1 MRKQQLIATRLA
13 TAAAIVGCL
22 VLSLEAQQP
31 PGPGGPGGPG
41 GAGGGRGG
49 GRGGAAAV
57 DPNAPT
63 PKLPSGKPD
72 LSGSWQGGGTITGSG
87 APGVQVGDMFRRCT
101 PFQNKNCME
110 WTNQSQDWVFMSTS
124 RLGMNQPLYKP
135 EYWDK
140 VIEMDQWTNKY
151 DPVMSCKPLGIPRQ
165 GPPRRIFHTEN
176 DITMIYGAGSD
187 GAGGYAEFRMV
198 PINNTLKHDPARANS
213 YTFMGYTI
221 GRWEGDTLVLD
232 SIGFTDETWLA
243 RGGWIHSDQM
253 RVIEKF
259 TRTGNQM
266 LYEVTVEDPVMFI
279 KPWVMPPITMRNTGG
294 NTIINERGACSETE
308 LEQVSSQE
316 RH

>member
-1 MRKQQLIATRLA
+1 MRKQQRMATRLA
-13 TAAAIVGCL
+13 TTVAIVGCL
-22 VLSLEAQQP
+22 VLSLEAQR
-31 PGPGGPGGPG
+31 GGGPGGG
-41 GAGGGRGG
+41 GPGG
-49 GRGGAAAV
+49 GRGGAAAAP

-63 PKLPSGKPD
+63 PRLPSGKPD
-72 LSGSWQGGGTITGSG
+72 LTGSWAGGGWITGSG

-140 VIEMDQWTNKY
+140 IIEMDQWTNKY
-151 DPVMSCKPLGIPRQ
+151 DPVMTCLPLGIPRQ
-165 GPPRRIFHTEN
+165 GPPARIFHTDN
-176 DITMIYGAGSD
+176 DITMIYRGGSD

-198 PINNTLKHDPARANS
+198 PINNELKHDPARANS
-213 YTFMGYTI
+213 YTYMGYTI
-221 GRWEGDTLVLD
+221 ARWEGDTLVLD

-266 LYEVTVEDPVMFI
+266 RYEVTVEDPEMFLQ
-279 KPWVMPPITMRNTGG
+279 PWVMPPVTLRASGN
-294 NTIINERGACSETE
+294 NTIIAERGACSETE

>member
-1 MRKQQLIATRLA
+1 MGKQQVTGARLA
-13 TAAAIVGCL
+13 AAFGVLLCL
-22 VLSLEAQQP
+22 AVTPLQAQP
-31 PGPGGPGGPG
+31 PGFGGGNQAAANAEAAAAPTPRLANGKPDLTGSWQ
-41 GAGGGRGG
+41 GAGGGQR
-49 GRGGAAAV
+49 
-57 DPNAPT
+57 
-63 PKLPSGKPD
+63 S
-72 LSGSWQGGGTITGSG
+72 
-87 APGVQVGDMFRRCT
+87 APGGMFRRCS
-101 PFQNKNCME
+101 PFQTSSCME
-110 WTNQSQDWVFMSTS
+110 WTNQSTDFAFQAPM
-124 RLGMNQPLYKP
+124 RLDPNQPLYKP

-165 GPPRRIFHTEN
+165 GPPRRIFHGEN

-198 PINNTLKHDPARANS
+198 PINNELKHDPNRANN
-213 YTFMGYTI
+213 YTYMGYTI
-221 GRWEGDTLVLD
+221 GRWEGDSLILD

-279 KPWVMPPITMRNTGG
+279 EPWVMPAITMRNTGG
-294 NTIINERGACSETE
+294 NTIIAERGACSETE

>member
-1 MRKQQLIATRLA
+1 MKAFM
-13 TAAAIVGCL
+13 
-22 VLSLEAQQP
+22 
-31 PGPGGPGGPG
+31 
-41 GAGGGRGG
+41 
-49 GRGGAAAV
+49 AAV
-57 DPNAPT
+57 ALGLLVTPMAAQGPAPAQPNAAQAPT
-63 PKLPSGKPD
+63 PRLANGKPD
-72 LSGSWQGGGTITGSG
+72 LTGSWQSAGGGLQGSG
-87 APGVQVGDMFRRCT
+87 GDMFRRCT
-101 PFQNKNCME
+101 PFQSKECME